1 VLRSGLSYLQTQ
13 GQQQQQQQAAS
24 SSARQQ
30 QLPLVVV

>member
-13 GQQQQQQQAAS
+13 GQQQQQQAAS